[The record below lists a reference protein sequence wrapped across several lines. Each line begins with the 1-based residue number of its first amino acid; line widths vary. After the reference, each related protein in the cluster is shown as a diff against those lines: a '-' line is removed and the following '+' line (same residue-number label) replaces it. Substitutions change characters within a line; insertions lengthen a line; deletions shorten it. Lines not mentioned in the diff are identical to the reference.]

1 MNALA
6 SPGFHRAIRERL
18 APLCYH
24 EGEVNRCPQCQNKGW
39 HVGRVTAECS
49 HCGHP
54 LPLAQAVISGA
65 PAEQTDRQ

>member
-1 MNALA
+1 VNAPATL
-6 SPGFHRAIRERL
+6 IRP

-24 EGEVNRCPQCQNKGW
+24 EGEVNRCPQCTNKAW

-65 PAEQTDRQ
+65 PAEQAEH

>member
-1 MNALA
+1 MNAL
-6 SPGFHRAIRERL
+6 SSLVRFHLTHRP

-24 EGEVNRCPQCQNKGW
+24 EGETNRCPQCGNKGW
-39 HVGRVTAECS
+39 IVGRLSAECS

-65 PAEQTDRQ
+65 PAEQIDSQ

>member
-1 MNALA
+1 MNART
-6 SPGFHRAIRERL
+6 SFDRP

-24 EGEVNRCPQCQNKGW
+24 EGEVNRCPQCGNKGW

-49 HCGHP
+49 HCDHP

-65 PAEQTDRQ
+65 PAEATEAQ

>member
-1 MNALA
+1 MNALTTL
-6 SPGFHRAIRERL
+6 GFRRAMRERL

-24 EGEVNRCPQCQNKGW
+24 EGETNRCPQCGNKGW

-54 LPLAQAVISGA
+54 LPLAQATITAA
-65 PAEQTDRQ
+65 PAEMGDA